1 MSQSVFK
8 CWPHA
13 QNKPP
18 SPSIPIVVSANE
30 KEDGLSRMFQV
41 DTGFSGAVAIDQELI
56 DLLSPQRVGSIH
68 IATATSLD
76 VRTDLYLVYLT
87 ISELKINRQPF
98 AALGATRCLI
108 GRRLLDRREW
118 LLDNVRN
125 RFCML
130 VPSRFTG
137 SS

>member
-1 MSQSVFK
+1 MSRSVSK
-8 CWPHA
+8 CWPHV

-18 SPSIPIVVSANE
+18 SPSMAIVISAGE
-30 KEDGLSRMFQV
+30 KGEGLTRMFQV

-56 DLLSPQRVGSIH
+56 DILSPQKVGSIH

-76 VRTDLYLVYLT
+76 VRTDLHLVYLT
-87 ISELKINRQPF
+87 ILEMKINRKPF
-98 AALGATRCLI
+98 AALRATRCLI

-125 RFCML
+125 RFCL
-130 VPSRFTG
+130 LS
-137 SS
+137 

>member
-1 MSQSVFK
+1 M
-8 CWPHA
+8 

-18 SPSIPIVVSANE
+18 SPSIAIMISTGE
-30 KEDGLSRMFQV
+30 KGESLSRMFQV

-87 ISELKINRQPF
+87 IPELKIIRQPF

-108 GRRLLDRREW
+108 GRQLLDRREW
-118 LLDNVRN
+118 LLDNLRN
-125 RFCML
+125 RFCL
-130 VPSRFTG
+130 LS
-137 SS
+137 

>member
-1 MSQSVFK
+1 MSQSVSK
-8 CWPHA
+8 CWPHV

-30 KEDGLSRMFQV
+30 KEDGLTRMFQV

-56 DLLSPQRVGSIH
+56 DQLSLQRVGSIH

-87 ISELKINRQPF
+87 IPEVKINRQPF
-98 AALGATRCLI
+98 AALRATRCLV
-108 GRRLLDRREW
+108 GRQLLDHRKW
-118 LLDNVRN
+118 LLDNARN
-125 RFCML
+125 RFCL
-130 VPSRFTG
+130 LS
-137 SS
+137 